1 MLYREL
7 KQSLVDIEKMFGLI
21 NEEPDIKDKVNFKK
35 IPDLATLNFENVSF
49 SYGSRLILKDLNFTL
64 QPGKTTAIVVT
75 RVVGKVLFLSC
86 SIDFM
91 MLLLDESH
99 TAGLI

>member
-35 IPDLATLNFENVSF
+35 IPDVATLNFENVSF
-49 SYGSRLILKDLNFTL
+49 SYG
-64 QPGKTTAIVVT
+64 VV
-75 RVVGKVLFLSC
+75 
-86 SIDFM
+86 
-91 MLLLDESH
+91 
-99 TAGLI
+99 